1 MRKLETQKT
10 ARLAKIIAK
19 DNKKA
24 IFQVSSESEVHEAL
38 GLPLGANGVTQKTKR
53 KWNHEFLFCLL

>member
-1 MRKLETQKT
+1 MRKLDTQKT

-24 IFQVSSESEVHEAL
+24 IFQVSSELEVHEAL
-38 GLPLGANGVTQKTKR
+38 GLPLGQMV
-53 KWNHEFLFCLL
+53 

>member
-1 MRKLETQKT
+1 MNLKKRIICKTIMRKLETQKT

-38 GLPLGANGVTQKTKR
+38 GLPLGQMV
-53 KWNHEFLFCLL
+53 

>member
-38 GLPLGANGVTQKTKR
+38 GLPLGQMV
-53 KWNHEFLFCLL
+53 